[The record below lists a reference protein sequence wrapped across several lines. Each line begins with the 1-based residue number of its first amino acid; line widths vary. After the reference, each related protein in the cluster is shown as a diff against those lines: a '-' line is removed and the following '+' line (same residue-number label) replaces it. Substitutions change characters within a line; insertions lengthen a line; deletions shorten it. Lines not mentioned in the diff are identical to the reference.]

1 MKKVFISFLLCVGAG
16 VFALAEKSYKEIRN
30 NPEYRKARLDGA
42 NTRIIL
48 KIRDDQS
55 MPVADVDVSVRMGM
69 TFAEKSYDI
78 IGKTDTNGDFVIEGV
93 TTGNEISI
101 SLVKQGFYDSHCQL
115 CYADMR
121 APHEVK
127 DGKWQPY
134 PMERMVTLRKIRNPI
149 ALAHVGKIFVFPATN
164 TWVGFDMKA
173 CDFVAPNGTG
183 CTSDF
188 SCMVEWDGLPPTKS
202 KYCKMSLR
210 MSGELS
216 GGYYQSCVADSE
228 YPYAYFAKMQERFL
242 RAVDIIRRDDGLCA
256 TNVSFRKDS
265 EFITR
270 TRCKVDE
277 QGNLISANYG
287 SIRVL
292 GVSPSWDGNPT
303 LKLRSVFN
311 PVPNDTNLEDDEA
324 YLRHMKDRKRR
335 HRRDGAMK

>member
-1 MKKVFISFLLCVGAG
+1 MKKVACSLLLCVCVVSVSAASKHEKAFWEKVFKG
-16 VFALAEKSYKEIRN
+16 VE
-30 NPEYRKARLDGA
+30 
-42 NTRIIL
+42 TRIVL
-48 KIRDDQS
+48 HVVDDEG
-55 MPVADVDVSVRMGM
+55 VSVPDVKGHFIFSRV
-69 TFAEKSYDI
+69 EKYDE
-78 IGKTDTNGDFVIEGV
+78 KDCVTDHDGNCVVDNLTCGNSIEVNLSKEGY
-93 TTGNEISI
+93 
-101 SLVKQGFYDSHCQL
+101 YDSSLKL
-115 CYADMR
+115 CYNR
-121 APHEVK
+121 VGNVYEVK

-134 PMERMVTLRKIRNPI
+134 PMERTVTLRKIRNPV
-149 ALAHVGKIFVFPATN
+149 ALVHVGKIFVFPATN

-183 CTSDF
+183 DISDF
-188 SCMVEWDGLPPTKS
+188 ACMVEWDGLPPTKS
-202 KYCKMSLR
+202 KYCRMSLR

-228 YPYAYFAKMQERFL
+228 YPYAYFAKMPECFL
-242 RAVDIIRRDDGLCA
+242 RDIDIVSRNGDPCA
-256 TNVSFRKDS
+256 TEVPFRKNS

-277 QGNLISANYG
+277 QGNLISSNYG

-303 LKLRSVFN
+303 LKLRLVFN